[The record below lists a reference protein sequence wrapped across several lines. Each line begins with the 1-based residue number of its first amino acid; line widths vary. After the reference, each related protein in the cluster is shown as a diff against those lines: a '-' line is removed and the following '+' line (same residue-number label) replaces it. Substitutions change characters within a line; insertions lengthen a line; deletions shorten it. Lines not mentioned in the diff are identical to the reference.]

1 MELHLLAIIGGAIV
15 SIIGY
20 FLKTT
25 MEDLKEVKT
34 TSYKTK
40 SRLDVIENDYIN
52 KIDQLNIRF
61 DMLND
66 SIKELTAELKE
77 MKKK

>member
-1 MELHLLAIIGGAIV
+1 MEIHLLAIIGGAIV

-25 MEDLKEVKT
+25 MEDLKEVKVT
-34 TSYKTK
+34 TYKTK

-77 MKKK
+77 LKKK